1 MLSDASIRP
10 VGYPEDQ
17 LRTAL
22 VTARAMAGSMART
35 EAIRLNLD
43 SLKAGSPEVLTY
55 LNRKLSLAQQV
66 AQRCAALGD
75 KDSAFA
81 VLNSYYFAE
90 GEWAKVAPEAGDMD
104 RSTFALFEQ
113 PMSSL
118 WPDARFAALTRRIG
132 LDHYWQTTGKTP
144 DFQRNI

>member
-1 MLSDASIRP
+1 MLN
-10 VGYPEDQ
+10 G
-17 LRTAL
+17 
-22 VTARAMAGSMART
+22 
-35 EAIRLNLD
+35 
-43 SLKAGSPEVLTY
+43 
-55 LNRKLSLAQQV
+55 
-66 AQRCAALGD
+66 
-75 KDSAFA
+75 
-81 VLNSYYFAE
+81 YYFAE
-90 GEWAKVAPEAGDMD
+90 GEWAKVAPDAGDMD